1 MSKDAKRRKEIEDF
15 FNNPDPELRDA
26 LLNPRIIVESEQSL
40 KNANSTITY
49 PLLIC
54 DNPDTILPNVPKQLN
69 FILPVEI
76 KKSTDPYAINLKND
90 LNMYRIKYENYS
102 KQVNEIIDKT
112 KDCIKNFFPRLK
124 KLRDEIMKYSKSYK
138 NSIEQLSIPLINKRE
153 NLNQINYQDY
163 EKDQQQNFLRDK
175 NEIIKEIND
184 FFKEANQFC
193 ENYEILNKNTFEET
207 ETFVKNFLNLSNPAK
222 ELSIFM
228 INFFKEFEKSAS
240 QFSDLSNKEKIG
252 KALMKI
258 KGPISDFQKG
268 AEKTLELLN
277 PIEEIKKAKRI
288 ENVNEI
294 VNNNKKIM
302 IALKQKSKNISNK
315 IEKIR
320 EKYGEPKKIMESMK
334 IEELPS
340 PPSLKECS
348 ESLEEKKK
356 EINKEAKKQVNQ
368 IKQDVEYII
377 NQTRLDLLFIMD
389 ITASMDFYLEQAQ
402 KGILDMMNEIRLQ
415 CAGIE
420 IWLGFIGYR
429 DFIDLDFGEE
439 YINLEF
445 TNNYENVQKNIENLI
460 AQGGGDTPEDLCGA
474 FEFAKE
480 KHWRG
485 KSRFAILVTDSPC
498 HGTKYH
504 NLREDE
510 DNYPTGDRN
519 SRNIEDFIKFF
530 AKNEISLFCLDINP
544 NTEKMFKIFKDIY
557 EKNKKKDS
565 NNQFVIQ
572 KGNELFKVVTE
583 NAVKTFQNRK
593 NLE

>member
-90 LNMYRIKYENYS
+90 LNMYRIKYEKYS

-207 ETFVKNFLNLSNPAK
+207 ETFVKNFLNLSIPAK

-240 QFSDLSNKEKIG
+240 
-252 KALMKI
+252 
-258 KGPISDFQKG
+258 
-268 AEKTLELLN
+268 
-277 PIEEIKKAKRI
+277 
-288 ENVNEI
+288 
-294 VNNNKKIM
+294 
-302 IALKQKSKNISNK
+302 
-315 IEKIR
+315 
-320 EKYGEPKKIMESMK
+320 
-334 IEELPS
+334 
-340 PPSLKECS
+340 
-348 ESLEEKKK
+348 
-356 EINKEAKKQVNQ
+356 
-368 IKQDVEYII
+368 
-377 NQTRLDLLFIMD
+377 
-389 ITASMDFYLEQAQ
+389 
-402 KGILDMMNEIRLQ
+402 
-415 CAGIE
+415 
-420 IWLGFIGYR
+420 
-429 DFIDLDFGEE
+429 
-439 YINLEF
+439 
-445 TNNYENVQKNIENLI
+445 
-460 AQGGGDTPEDLCGA
+460 
-474 FEFAKE
+474 
-480 KHWRG
+480 
-485 KSRFAILVTDSPC
+485 
-498 HGTKYH
+498 
-504 NLREDE
+504 
-510 DNYPTGDRN
+510 
-519 SRNIEDFIKFF
+519 
-530 AKNEISLFCLDINP
+530 
-544 NTEKMFKIFKDIY
+544 
-557 EKNKKKDS
+557 
-565 NNQFVIQ
+565 
-572 KGNELFKVVTE
+572 
-583 NAVKTFQNRK
+583 
-593 NLE
+593 